1 MNILLICSAGMSTSM
16 MMKRMKEAAAAKHIN
31 ANIWAV
37 GEGLA
42 KEHIPKADII
52 LLGPQVRY
60 LLQKIEEMAEG
71 KPVMVMDLNSYGN
84 LDGKKVLDN
93 VLIRLRGREK

>member
-60 LLQKIEEMAEG
+60 LIYSVTVIWME
-71 KPVMVMDLNSYGN
+71 
-84 LDGKKVLDN
+84 KKYW
-93 VLIRLRGREK
+93 IMY

>member
-71 KPVMVMDLNSYGN
+71 KPVMVMGLCSYGN
-84 LDGKKVLDN
+84 LDKKKVLDN

>member
-42 KEHIPKADII
+42 KEHIPRADII

-60 LLQKIEEMAEG
+60 LFQKIEEMAAG
-71 KPVMVMDLNSYGN
+71 KPVMVMDLSSYGN
-84 LDGKKVLDN
+84 LDGKKVLES
-93 VLIRLRGREK
+93 VLIRMRGQMK

>member
-71 KPVMVMDLNSYGN
+71 KPVMVMDLCSYGN
-84 LDGKKVLDN
+84 LDGKKVLDD

>member
-31 ANIWAV
+31 ANIWGV
-37 GEGLA
+37 GGGLA
-42 KEHIPKADII
+42 MEQIPKAGI
-52 LLGPQVRY
+52 LRGGRQVRY

-71 KPVMVMDLNSYGN
+71 KPVMVMDLCSYGN
-84 LDGKKVLDN
+84 LDGKKS
-93 VLIRLRGREK
+93 IG

>member
-16 MMKRMKEAAAAKHIN
+16 MMKRMKEAAASKHIN
-31 ANIWAV
+31 ATIWAV

-42 KEHIPKADII
+42 KDHIPKADII

-60 LLQKIEEMAEG
+60 LFQKIDGMAEG
-71 KPVMVMDLNSYGN
+71 KPVMVIDLNSYGN
-84 LDGKKVLDN
+84 LDGKKVLEN
-93 VLIRLRGREK
+93 VLIRMRGK

>member
-71 KPVMVMDLNSYGN
+71 KPFCPGPMLP
-84 LDGKKVLDN
+84 LPE
-93 VLIRLRGREK
+93 IC